1 MKSLS
6 IFITFIFICNTL
18 LLAQQKQGCIYGNCK
33 NGEGIY
39 RFESGN
45 IYEGPFV
52 NGKQHGYGKHSDQN
66 GTVTAGFWVNGVRD
80 GAFASIDND
89 DRSFFCIYSN
99 GKKHGYSH
107 ISDKN
112 GNIISE
118 QEWDHGKLIRNTANN
133 KKFLASSTAP
143 VVEKYTPNKKKIR
156 SEQVIKK
163 ISQPDLTKKEIKNS
177 RKRSAYTECNLV
189 KIEKSTLEVL
199 NNEFIFDLL
208 VSCDQNEARYH
219 LILEKTAES
228 KAFYF
233 IKADRE
239 NSMKGIIFELV
250 YFNNSNRLFSS
261 GKYGGQYD
269 IDNVTFEEAFKIAGD
284 LFIEYLRSGVWSEY
298 KKDI

>member
-1 MKSLS
+1 MKFLS
-6 IFITFIFICNTL
+6 FFIAYFLIFNTL
-18 LLAQQKQGCIYGNCK
+18 LLAQQKQRCISGNCK

-39 RFESGN
+39 KFESRN

-52 NGKQHGYGKHSDQN
+52 NGKQHGYGKYSDQN
-66 GTVTAGFWVNGVRD
+66 GNVTTGFWVNGVRD
-80 GAFASIDND
+80 GAFASIDNEN
-89 DRSFFCIYSN
+89 RSFFCIYSN
-99 GKKHGYSH
+99 GKKHGYSN

-112 GNIISE
+112 GNIITE
-118 QEWDHGKLIRNTANN
+118 QEWDNGKLIRNTANN
-133 KKFLASSTAP
+133 KKNLTSSTDP
-143 VVEKYTPNKKKIR
+143 VIEKYTPNKKKIR

-163 ISQPDLTKKEIKNS
+163 ISQPDLTKKEIENKG
-177 RKRSAYTECNLV
+177 KGLAYNECNLV

-208 VSCDQNEARYH
+208 VSCDQNEAKYH

-298 KKDI
+298 KKEI